1 MHRDSAPIPQVDS
14 HSDRALISSASRRF
28 LSLGMLLLLLAGIA
42 VLTGVALLPFYNAS
56 AEGAHRSV
64 QAMQASPELRV
75 LRATHYWSSALLI
88 LAGAAF
94 VVYGLI
100 SSSYRRPLGLAWVA
114 GVSMTLLF
122 LLFQLTGHI
131 LPWDRHAVC
140 TAGVETGIA
149 ENVPVVG
156 SVQARLLRGGET
168 VGPRTLSIWYRAH
181 IALLPVA
188 LLGLAGL
195 FLVPLRKAGI
205 RPGIP
210 RALVG
215 GTLAIL
221 LLLGVGM
228 AAPLGA
234 PAGPSDYGCFTA
246 RPEWYVL
253 PLHSLL
259 TLAQSLGPN
268 LAFIGTVIIPGIVVL
283 GLLALPWLDH
293 RAVEEPPSRRVR
305 GSVAVGGVAMLALVA
320 ISAGNMAMP
329 FGPRQDGVAA
339 VASRPTALDTPLD
352 LTLVARGKAL
362 FNEHS
367 CISCHTVKGQ
377 GGKIG
382 PVLDGTG
389 TRHPDLNWHIN
400 HLRAPFRVVAG
411 STMPDYSH
419 LSEEDL
425 RALSTYL
432 LSLK

>member
-1 MHRDSAPIPQVDS
+1 MHRDSVPIPQADS

-28 LSLGMLLLLLAGIA
+28 LSLGVLLLLLAGMA
-42 VLTGVALLPFYNAS
+42 VLTGVALLPFYDAS

-64 QAMQASPELRV
+64 QTLQASPALRA

-88 LAGAAF
+88 LAGGVYVA
-94 VVYGLI
+94 YGLLTA
-100 SSSYRRPLGLAWVA
+100 SYRRPLHLAWA
-114 GVSMTLLF
+114 TGVSMTLLF

-149 ENVPVVG
+149 ENVPLLG
-156 SVQARLLRGGET
+156 PIQARLLRGGEA
-168 VGPRTLSIWYRAH
+168 VGPKTLFVWYRAH
-181 IALLPVA
+181 IAFLPVM

-195 FLVPLRKAGI
+195 FFWALRRAGVRLGVPY
-205 RPGIP
+205 
-210 RALVG
+210 ALAG

-221 LLLGVGM
+221 LLLGASV
-228 AAPLGA
+228 AAPLGM

-259 TLAQSLGPN
+259 TLAQRLGPN
-268 LAFIGTVIIPGIVVL
+268 LAFMGTVVIPGVVLL
-283 GLLALPWLDH
+283 GLLALPWLDRH
-293 RAVEEPPSRRVR
+293 VASEPPSRQVR
-305 GSVAVGGVAMLALVA
+305 SSVAIGGVALTALIAV
-320 ISAGNMAMP
+320 SAKHMAMP
-329 FGPRQDGVAA
+329 FGPRQDGAA
-339 VASRPTALDTPLD
+339 AAASKSTVTNTSLDPALIG
-352 LTLVARGKAL
+352 RGKVL
-362 FNEHS
+362 FEEHA
-367 CISCHTVKGQ
+367 CLSCHTVKGR

-382 PVLDGTG
+382 PALDGTG
-389 TRHPDLNWHIN
+389 LRHPDLNWHVN
-400 HLRAPFRVVAG
+400 HLRSPSRMVSG

-425 RALSTYL
+425 RAIGTYL